1 MINEKLKSSSMS
13 NRETKKSHALGMRL
27 TEIKA
32 RMQEAQIT
40 EDEMK
45 TFQKVAAIMEGDEGR
60 IEIDDL
66 IAASFLTDTTLNSQ
80 KR

>member
-1 MINEKLKSSSMS
+1 MS

-45 TFQKVAAIMEGDEGR
+45 TFQRSRPSWRATRAESR
-60 IEIDDL
+60 
-66 IAASFLTDTTLNSQ
+66 LTT
-80 KR
+80 

>member
-1 MINEKLKSSSMS
+1 MVNETKSSSMS
-13 NRETKKSHALGMRL
+13 NRETKRSHALSMRM

-45 TFQKVAAIMEGDEGR
+45 TFQKVAAIMEGREGR

-66 IAASFLTDTTLNSQ
+66 IAASFLTDTQLNSQ

>member
-1 MINEKLKSSSMS
+1 
-13 NRETKKSHALGMRL
+13 
-27 TEIKA
+27 
-32 RMQEAQIT
+32 
-40 EDEMK
+40 
-45 TFQKVAAIMEGDEGR
+45 MEGDEGR

>member
-1 MINEKLKSSSMS
+1 M
-13 NRETKKSHALGMRL
+13 

-45 TFQKVAAIMEGDEGR
+45 TFQKVAAIMEGDEGL
-60 IEIDDL
+60 IEVDDL

>member
-45 TFQKVAAIMEGDEGR
+45 TFQRSRPSWRATRAESR
-60 IEIDDL
+60 
-66 IAASFLTDTTLNSQ
+66 LTT
-80 KR
+80 

>member
-1 MINEKLKSSSMS
+1 M
-13 NRETKKSHALGMRL
+13 

>member
-1 MINEKLKSSSMS
+1 MINETKSSSMS
-13 NRETKKSHALGMRL
+13 NRETKRSHALSMRM

-32 RMQEAQIT
+32 RMEEAQIT

-45 TFQKVAAIMEGDEGR
+45 TFQKGAAIMEGGEGL
-60 IEIDDL
+60 IAVDDL
-66 IAASFLTDTTLNSQ
+66 IAASFLTDTLLNSP